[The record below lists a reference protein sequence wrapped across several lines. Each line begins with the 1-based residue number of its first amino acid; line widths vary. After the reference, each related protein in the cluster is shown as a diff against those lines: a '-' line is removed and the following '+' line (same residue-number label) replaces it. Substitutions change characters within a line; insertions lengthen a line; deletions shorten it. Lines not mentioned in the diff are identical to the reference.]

1 MVTNKI
7 LDIAMFSLGKHMWIV
22 FLLCSGLLTA
32 QTLDFNAS
40 INRSVVNLNEQFELT
55 LELSGAQANTVLQPG
70 APDLSGFAS
79 YVGSSQSQNIQ
90 LINGKMSVSTLYA
103 YHYIAKKAGKFTIP
117 EVQVV
122 HEGKSYK
129 TKPIAVEIVTRQAT
143 RPPQGQR
150 QGSANRSED
159 LSDKLFLKATA
170 DKKRI
175 FQNEQVIVTYK
186 IYTAINVTNYGISQ
200 LPNTVGFWAE
210 EFENPKRLRL
220 YNENINGR
228 NFRVAEL
235 KKFAL
240 FPQGPGK
247 KTLDPLVLECE
258 VELPRSKRKSDPF
271 NSFFNDSFFRR
282 TVRRNISS
290 NILTIDV
297 LPLPVQNK
305 PADFSGLVGN
315 FTIRA
320 SVDKNKVKTNEAVTL
335 RVKISG
341 SGNVKIIPEPEISF
355 PGDFESY
362 DPKIVEDIKKDGNR
376 IFGSKS
382 FEYVIIPRFAGAQV
396 IKPISLVYFD
406 LRTESYKRVT
416 TQPLE
421 IEVKKGDQQFV
432 GIGMGS
438 SKEDVKFIGQDIRF
452 IQMRIPEFKT
462 IGAPFYKKI
471 YFYLF
476 LLLPLF
482 GLAGAFGYR
491 RHRDKLASNVAY
503 ARSRKANN
511 MANRRLKTALKKM
524 HDSRQAE
531 FYSEVS
537 KALMGFIG
545 DKFNT
550 APAGLST
557 EEVEKL
563 LRTGGIDDA
572 VVMNYIECLQI
583 CDYRRFA
590 PADSDN
596 GAMNAF
602 FDKSKKAIINL
613 DKVL

>member
-1 MVTNKI
+1 
-7 LDIAMFSLGKHMWIV
+7 
-22 FLLCSGLLTA
+22 
-32 QTLDFNAS
+32 
-40 INRSVVNLNEQFELT
+40 
-55 LELSGAQANTVLQPG
+55 
-70 APDLSGFAS
+70 
-79 YVGSSQSQNIQ
+79 
-90 LINGKMSVSTLYA
+90 
-103 YHYIAKKAGKFTIP
+103 
-117 EVQVV
+117 
-122 HEGKSYK
+122 
-129 TKPIAVEIVTRQAT
+129 
-143 RPPQGQR
+143 
-150 QGSANRSED
+150 
-159 LSDKLFLKATA
+159 
-170 DKKRI
+170 
-175 FQNEQVIVTYK
+175 
-186 IYTAINVTNYGISQ
+186 
-200 LPNTVGFWAE
+200 
-210 EFENPKRLRL
+210 
-220 YNENINGR
+220 
-228 NFRVAEL
+228 
-235 KKFAL
+235 
-240 FPQGPGK
+240 
-247 KTLDPLVLECE
+247 
-258 VELPRSKRKSDPF
+258 
-271 NSFFNDSFFRR
+271 
-282 TVRRNISS
+282 
-290 NILTIDV
+290 
-297 LPLPVQNK
+297 
-305 PADFSGLVGN
+305 
-315 FTIRA
+315 
-320 SVDKNKVKTNEAVTL
+320 
-335 RVKISG
+335 
-341 SGNVKIIPEPEISF
+341 
-355 PGDFESY
+355 
-362 DPKIVEDIKKDGNR
+362 
-376 IFGSKS
+376 
-382 FEYVIIPRFAGAQV
+382 
-396 IKPISLVYFD
+396 
-406 LRTESYKRVT
+406 
-416 TQPLE
+416 
-421 IEVKKGDQQFV
+421 VKKGDQQFV

-550 APAGLST
+550 AAAGLST